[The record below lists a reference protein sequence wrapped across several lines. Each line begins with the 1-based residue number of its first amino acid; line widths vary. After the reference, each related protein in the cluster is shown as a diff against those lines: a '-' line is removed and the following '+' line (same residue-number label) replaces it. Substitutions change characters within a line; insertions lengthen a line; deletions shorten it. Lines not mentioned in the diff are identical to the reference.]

1 MESSVDS
8 AIQVEKVSLWRATR
22 EIFRDSRSTLK
33 YVLNECPASWRTIRS
48 GMSWCCL
55 LLIINGAFWLFG
67 GLLFASLEGWHESR
81 YKCGALRIRRH
92 FIEELWEQSAILPE
106 DEWRELARQR
116 LIDFEDQLHEA
127 FSAGLTSYTGK
138 RTWGFWDAVAFSMTT
153 VSTIGYGH
161 IVPVTWL
168 GRMITICYSTFG
180 IPLFLILLAESGLLL
195 TRILK
200 LSWVYIVRFGATPSG
215 KRICHSKLINNLLR
229 LIHNTINKI
238 FEQGKSKRLVGPLF
252 ETFQGIYNNAINSVN
267 TSRTFSVDDQFDIS
281 ALVATCL
288 LFLYLLWGSILFFLS
303 EDWSPLEAFYFVYI
317 TLTTIGFGDYV
328 PQHPLALLTS
338 VVYIIFGLAL
348 TGLCLNTIQG
358 ELLRKSDNVR
368 GKLCAL
374 LGLQLNCNEVVDLGC
389 PGSEIFLPA
398 ETSFPSEPVPLP
410 SEMPFQSEETDPIQL
425 ETTEIEKKDQ

>member
-1 MESSVDS
+1 MDSVDS
-8 AIQVEKVSLWRATR
+8 APTLEKVSLWRATR
-22 EIFRDSRSTLK
+22 EIFRDSRSTWKNL
-33 YVLNECPASWRTIRS
+33 LIECPSSWRTIRS
-48 GMSWCCL
+48 GLSWCCL
-55 LLIINGAFWLFG
+55 LLLVNGAFWLFG

-92 FIEELWEQSAILPE
+92 FIEELWEQSSILPE

-168 GRMITICYSTFG
+168 GRMITVCYSTFG

-200 LSWVYIVRFGATPSG
+200 LSWVYIVRFHATPSG
-215 KRICHSKLINNLLR
+215 KRICSSNIIKNFLKLM
-229 LIHNTINKI
+229 HNTFKKI
-238 FEQGKSKRLVGPLF
+238 FEQGKSKKFIGPIF
-252 ETFQGIYNNAINSVN
+252 ETIEGFYDNTINSVN
-267 TSRTFSVDDQFDIS
+267 TTRTFCVDDQFDIS
-281 ALVATCL
+281 APVAICL

-328 PQHPLALLTS
+328 PQHPLALLTC

-348 TGLCLNTIQG
+348 TGLCLNTIQN
-358 ELLRKSDNVR
+358 ELLRTSDNVR
-368 GKLCAL
+368 NKLCTI
-374 LGLQLNCNEVVDLGC
+374 LGLQLNSNEVVNLGC
-389 PGSEIFLPA
+389 LR
-398 ETSFPSEPVPLP
+398 ETVLQPDTSCHPEENVPVQLDA
-410 SEMPFQSEETDPIQL
+410 TDRD
-425 ETTEIEKKDQ
+425 KKEQ